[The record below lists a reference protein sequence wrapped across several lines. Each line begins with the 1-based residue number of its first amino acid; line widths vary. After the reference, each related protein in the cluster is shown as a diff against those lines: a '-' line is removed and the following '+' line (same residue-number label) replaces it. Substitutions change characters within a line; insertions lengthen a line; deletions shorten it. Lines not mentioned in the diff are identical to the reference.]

1 MSTNR
6 HVNGALDALVREDQN
21 RINERR
27 RNERLRKAESRA
39 RASGFSSRQAPFA
52 ASAFLVISAL
62 GGDPSAEAV
71 RARVRAQHPWL
82 WGGAA

>member
-21 RINERR
+21 RIDERR

-39 RASGFSSRQAPFA
+39 RASGFSARQAPFA
-52 ASAFLVISAL
+52 AMAYMTITAL
-62 GGDPSAEAV
+62 GGTPTSEAV
-71 RARVRAQHPWL
+71 RTRVRAQFPWL
-82 WGGAA
+82 WEETA